1 MLIKAS
7 FAEQL
12 GLSWEQQNLEESAT
26 SCGSTAASK
35 KLPRARLGQHL
46 TLAYTGLRSQS
57 HIQRKKSEG
66 KNQTLMRRIHLV
78 LFFHYFCYFFFI
90 IAFYYFLSIFSFSY
104 ILSVLLFLLYLLFYS
119 PFWLLIV
126 PFLPFIISY
135 FFSFCVP
142 SPRFPLLIHH

>member
-78 LFFHYFCYFFFI
+78 LFF
-90 IAFYYFLSIFSFSY
+90 S
-104 ILSVLLFLLYLLFYS
+104 LFLLFFLYHSLLLFFIYIFFFLYFKCS
-119 PFWLLIV
+119 TFSFIPLILLSLLITHCS
-126 PFLPFIISY
+126 FLTFY
-135 FFSFCVP
+135 
-142 SPRFPLLIHH
+142 H